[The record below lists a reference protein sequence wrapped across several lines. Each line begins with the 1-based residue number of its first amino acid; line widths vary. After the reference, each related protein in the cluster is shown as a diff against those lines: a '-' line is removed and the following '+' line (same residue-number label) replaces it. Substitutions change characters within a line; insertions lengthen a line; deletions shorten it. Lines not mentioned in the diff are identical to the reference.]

1 MDYSHSFKK
10 DNKNEPINADY
21 ADHLITTKQYDEA
34 IAYITS
40 YSSSDAKERE
50 RMIACVNSI
59 KLARAKEATLAKS
72 LTPQQMSAFNFA
84 DMILT
89 PGATDAIRY
98 KKDSSGH
105 DVYNSDEEFARDNP
119 LVAKFRQAKQ
129 GIGSE
134 LISYPKGGNVITDV
148 DKIASMVQITIP
160 KRKQGVFGIDW
171 LYKDNNHKDDILNT
185 VYSMTGQNPQDLIRK
200 GVKFRETDNGDFELY
215 FDKNTNEGT
224 ALMIAIGKTAAHYNR
239 EDNLPIVQ
247 GFDANGNK
255 LNTTYNKAIKNY
267 IYNPDFSTTPINDFN
282 YFTTTNIEFNAKQF
296 RDLADAYDE
305 AQEAK
310 QYINANRN
318 DEDMLQNMSSTVF
331 AIPALQTNEAK
342 TSFIDNMKGNLHY
355 GDRDYYG
362 YLSDENGDNLVPF
375 TEANFREFRRLM
387 AGRSANQIHIQGM
400 TINGITG
407 VLITLDPKLD
417 NEGNPQITS
426 RPAKMFIPNYA
437 KEYTDY
443 AVNSSTDLQAAM
455 YVNNMKNYGV
465 NYDYTFDDGSR
476 AYIDTTGAVRRIT
489 ASGEE
494 FIDDSFDSQ
503 HNLARAIN
511 KDLIIQQA
519 DMHISQYL
527 NADGTFNMKSVK
539 NDAMGIAFAAV
550 EELYPEI
557 PLVKTDG
564 TQITIADIFNTN
576 SDLHDNMEQT
586 CSRPVIEKIDEIFDI
601 FDTIIGKATHN

>member
-1 MDYSHSFKK
+1 MDYLHSFKK
-10 DNKNEPINADY
+10 DNKLEKIDANY
-21 ADHLITTKQYDEA
+21 ANTLIDNKQYDEA
-34 IAYITS
+34 IAYITQ

-50 RMIACVNSI
+50 RMLACVNSL
-59 KLARAKEATLAKS
+59 KLAKAKQAALAKS

-119 LVAKFRQAKQ
+119 IVASFKYAKQ
-129 GIGSE
+129 AIGSE
-134 LISYPKGGNVITDV
+134 ITYNPYDNRIIYNSSDNMVEPKLKN
-148 DKIASMVQITIP
+148 IATMVQITIP
-160 KRKQGVFGIDW
+160 KHKEGLFGRDW

-185 VYSMTGQNPQDLIRK
+185 VYSMTGQTPEDLRRN
-200 GVKFRETDNGDFELY
+200 GVTFTEKDNGDFEVY
-215 FDKNTNEGT
+215 FDKNSKEGT
-224 ALMIAIGKTAAHYNR
+224 ALMIAIGKTAAQYGR

-247 GFDANGNK
+247 GFDVNGNK
-255 LNTTYNKAIKNY
+255 LETSYGNQGEYN
-267 IYNPDFSTTPINDFN
+267 
-282 YFTTTNIEFNAKQF
+282 NIMFNAANL
-296 RDLADAYDE
+296 RAIASAYDR
-305 AQEAK
+305 AQETK
-310 QYINANRN
+310 QYINANRS

-331 AIPALQTNEAK
+331 AIPELQTNEAK
-342 TSFIDNMKGNLHY
+342 TTFIDNMKGNLHY

-400 TINGITG
+400 TVNGITG

-417 NEGNPQITS
+417 KEGNPQVTS

-443 AVNSSTDLQAAM
+443 AVNTSTDLQAAM

-476 AYIDTTGAVRRIT
+476 AYIDGTGAVRRIT
-489 ASGEE
+489 ANGEE

-539 NDAMGIAFAAV
+539 NDAMGIAFAAG

-564 TQITIADIFNTN
+564 TQITIADIFNPN
-576 SDLHDNMEQT
+576 SGLHDNIQQT
-586 CSRPVIEKIDEIFDI
+586 CSRPVVDKIDEIFDI
-601 FDTIIGKATHN
+601 FNTIIGKATHK